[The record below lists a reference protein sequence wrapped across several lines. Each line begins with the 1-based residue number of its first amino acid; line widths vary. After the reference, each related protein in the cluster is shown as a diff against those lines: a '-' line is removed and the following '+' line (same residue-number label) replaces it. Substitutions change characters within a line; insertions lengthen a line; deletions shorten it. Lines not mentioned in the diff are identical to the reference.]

1 MKRHIK
7 RRGEIICQT
16 GSKKSI
22 NFFVNLD
29 SWTPIIFTSSIFWIL
44 HIFFSYERVLVTN
57 LWCMYEIFWSKYDFF
72 HELNQYEFSNYWSSS
87 FPVTFFPHALWGQ
100 FSAFFIKW
108 STQCCVWK
116 CSRMWLHQSNFY
128 IISKSCLENHQC
140 SSALYVQKRLVFVI
154 CNEFKIIM
162 QPCF

>member
-1 MKRHIK
+1 MSNRIKKKYHLFCQSWLLNPNHIYFLYFL
-7 RRGEIICQT
+7 
-16 GSKKSI
+16 
-22 NFFVNLD
+22 N
-29 SWTPIIFTSSIFWIL
+29 TSF
-44 HIFFSYERVLVTN
+44 FFSYERVLATN
-57 LWCMYEIFWSKYDFF
+57 LWCMYENFWSKYDFF

-140 SSALYVQKRLVFVI
+140 SSALYVKKRLVFVM
-154 CNEFKIIM
+154 NL
-162 QPCF
+162 